1 MAKEYTLSA
10 ERLEELQKELVYL
23 KTVREKEVAE
33 LIKEARSFGD
43 LSENSEYDEAKNE
56 QGKIAMRIA
65 ELEDMIANAH
75 VVDESELDA
84 SVVNVG
90 STVEVLR
97 VENGALITYQ
107 LGGAFG
113 SDPKNGIISDES
125 PIGMAIKGARVGE
138 TVEVVTPNGNVFHLE
153 IMGISR

>member
-1 MAKEYTLSA
+1 MSETRNYTPAEFAKLQ
-10 ERLEELQKELVYL
+10 EELALYKQK
-23 KTVREKEVAE
+23 REENKKD
-33 LIKEARSFGD
+33 ISTARSFGD